1 MATISFIA
9 QGVNA
14 AIANLSGS
22 GLGFYGSAGFG
33 ASVAVGSYQ
42 ANTYVTD
49 ATGTLLG
56 PQCHNIQYQNVSSG
70 IVDTATSGIA
80 LTAIPN
86 FQAPLNIHFNH
97 TAAVKTQNAKVYIFD
112 RTNINNAASGVT
124 TQVAEIKHPT
134 TTQVNN
140 GSGSTGW
147 IGFDQAIAYSVG
159 SGMPFSPSPG
169 TSGLSPNGAGT
180 TDVNHDWY
188 VALSASP
195 DTIGAKTL
203 YGLYFYVEYL

>member
-1 MATISFIA
+1 MATITFIA

-14 AIANLSGS
+14 SINTLSGS

-33 ASVAVGSYQ
+33 ASVAVGAYQ

-56 PQCHNIQYQNVSSG
+56 PQCHNIQYQNASSG
-70 IVDTATSGIA
+70 VVDTATSGIA
-80 LTAIPN
+80 ITAIPN
-86 FQAPLNIHFNH
+86 FQAPLNIRFTHNSP
-97 TAAVKTQNAKVYIFD
+97 VKVQNAKVYIFD

-134 TTQVNN
+134 VTQTNN

-147 IGFDQAIAYSVG
+147 VGFDQSIAYSVG
-159 SGMPFSPSPG
+159 SGMPFSAGPG
-169 TSGLSPNGAGT
+169 TSGLSPNGINT
-180 TDVNHDWY
+180 TDVQHDWY
-188 VALSASP
+188 VAISQSP
-195 DTIGAKTL
+195 DTIGSKTL
-203 YGLYFYVEYL
+203 NGLYFYTEYL